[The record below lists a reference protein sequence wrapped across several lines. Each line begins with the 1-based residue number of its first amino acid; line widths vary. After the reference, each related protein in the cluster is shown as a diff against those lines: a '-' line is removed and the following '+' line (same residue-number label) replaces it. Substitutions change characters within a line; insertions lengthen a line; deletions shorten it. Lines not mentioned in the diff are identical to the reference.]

1 MPIRRKRRT
10 TRAARKRRHARIRK
24 RVHGTAAR
32 PRLAVF
38 RSLNHIYGQIIDDDL
53 GQTLAAASDLN
64 DVAGSKTERAAVV
77 GKQLAGAA
85 QAAGVL
91 RRRLRPRRLPL
102 PRARPRPRRSRP
114 RSRPRLLTA
123 QPTTTTRSS
132 PCSNA
137 KTEAAASAVTAN

>member
-53 GQTLAAASDLN
+53 GQTLVAASDLN
-64 DVAGSKTERAAVV
+64 GLDGSKTERAAAV

-85 QAAGVL
+85 QAAGVSAVVFD
-91 RRRLRPRRLPL
+91 RGGYRYHGRV
-102 PRARPRPRRSRP
+102 RA
-114 RSRPRLLTA
+114 LA
-123 QPTTTTRSS
+123 
-132 PCSNA
+132 
-137 KTEAAASAVTAN
+137 EAAREGGLVF